1 MEGVKRAKHY
11 GGPVKKN
18 SDEMESG
25 GEKRERGESIDPK
38 LEHREN
44 SEATRCHFRLRKM
57 RC

>member
-1 MEGVKRAKHY
+1 MEGVKWAKHY

-38 LEHREN
+38 LEQREN
-44 SEATRCHFRLRKM
+44 SEATRCHFRIGKM

>member
-1 MEGVKRAKHY
+1 MKWAKHY

-25 GEKRERGESIDPK
+25 GEKRERGGSVDPK
-38 LEHREN
+38 LERREK
-44 SEATRCHFRLRKM
+44 SEATQCHFRIRKM